1 MRKLTTHANRLG
13 QSHANRMRTATM
25 AVVAAIVMVS
35 IGACS
40 SIDCPVQNTV
50 STQYAFATAAGER
63 DTLADTL
70 TVSTIRQNGTDSILL
85 NKSVIDHLVEYRILH
100 VGSVGTILLQNT
112 VVLIGT
118 KLVAEGKVG
127 AKIIGELI

>member
-1 MRKLTTHANRLG
+1 MLCCAVPLYAGKSLLDANVDVGGSYGNDRYYVIEV
-13 QSHANRMRTATM
+13 QFY
-25 AVVAAIVMVS
+25 IV
-35 IGACS
+35 IHL
-40 SIDCPVQNTV
+40 
-50 STQYAFATAAGER
+50 FALCR
-63 DTLADTL
+63 
-70 TVSTIRQNGTDSILL
+70 ILL